1 MTKFHTMSSSMDTY
15 IFSFYPRVTTIWNI
29 LPVAI
34 YVVDTSLSILAQGL
48 TMWLY
53 SCICPSIIISG
64 HATVITT
71 LLNSSVLHVQN
82 VSKAGISWMQRRSFP
97 QASCMKLKQQLC
109 FLPVQYV
116 FLFFLL
122 NWILTEQN
130 MSEWLSQSKEMYI
143 HAYIRNVLGM
153 HQICSYIT

>member
-1 MTKFHTMSSSMDTY
+1 MVDIIPPCRLSDEVPICTGGCMTKFHTMSSSMDTY

-71 LLNSSVLHVQN
+71 LLNSSVLHV
-82 VSKAGISWMQRRSFP
+82 
-97 QASCMKLKQQLC
+97 
-109 FLPVQYV
+109 
-116 FLFFLL
+116 
-122 NWILTEQN
+122 
-130 MSEWLSQSKEMYI
+130 
-143 HAYIRNVLGM
+143 
-153 HQICSYIT
+153 